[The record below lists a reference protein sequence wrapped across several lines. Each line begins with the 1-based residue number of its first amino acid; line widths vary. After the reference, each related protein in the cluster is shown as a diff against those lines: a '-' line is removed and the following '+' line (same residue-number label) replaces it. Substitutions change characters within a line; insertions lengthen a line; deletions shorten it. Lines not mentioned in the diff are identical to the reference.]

1 MLMSNENAVSFF
13 FKQQSFSAS
22 QVQTEVTNWAL
33 LYHKAED
40 KTTIFVVRDLEV
52 WGAEKY
58 E

>member
-1 MLMSNENAVSFF
+1 MSNENAVSLF

-33 LYHKAED
+33 LYHKTED

-58 E
+58 G